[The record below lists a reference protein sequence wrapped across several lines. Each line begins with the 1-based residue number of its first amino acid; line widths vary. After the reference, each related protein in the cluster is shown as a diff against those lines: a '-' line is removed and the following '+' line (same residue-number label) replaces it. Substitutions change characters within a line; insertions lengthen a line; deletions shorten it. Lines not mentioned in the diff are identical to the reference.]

1 MSKFC
6 QHNSSPCALEQP
18 TSALLLEFA
27 DLAADM
33 RLACA
38 IGQGNLAETPEFGGI
53 NEQFPLCIIHGVSAP
68 IPISLYLKCLI

>member
-6 QHNSSPCALEQP
+6 QHNSSACALEQP

-38 IGQGNLAETPEFGGI
+38 IGQGNFAQAPEFGGI
-53 NEQFPLCIIHGVSAP
+53 NEQFPLCIIHGLSPP
-68 IPISLYLKCLI
+68 ISISLYLKCQI